1 MSRTLPNRERS
12 PNDAQEAPL
21 IDAENLF
28 RQPGPPLTSV
38 LAQPISDQK
47 KAVAFAFGTFH
58 PRNPDGSPMTLP
70 MSKPVEAKGPVV
82 LRSNDFFK

>member
-1 MSRTLPNRERS
+1 MRIRFLTTLMVIFIGIP
-12 PNDAQEAPL
+12 
-21 IDAENLF
+21 
-28 RQPGPPLTSV
+28 TSV
-38 LAQPISDQK
+38 LAQQISDQK

-70 MSKPVEAKGPVV
+70 TSKPVEAKGPVV

>member
-1 MSRTLPNRERS
+1 MRIRFLTTLMVIFIGIP
-12 PNDAQEAPL
+12 
-21 IDAENLF
+21 
-28 RQPGPPLTSV
+28 TSV

-70 MSKPVEAKGPVV
+70 MS
-82 LRSNDFFK
+82 